1 MGKIRI
7 QKVSGAVFAALI
19 LLSICVFCLFFFGGD
34 TPEAERLV
42 ADTSM
47 WEPKQTNAVLYWMY
61 FLAAATI
68 LVTVV
73 TALYQF
79 FSVLKHD
86 PKGALMSLVGIILLI
101 VLLGVTYAIGD
112 GTPLNMVGYE
122 GTENV
127 PFWLKISDMFLYT
140 IYFMIALMLVLM
152 LGFAIRKK
160 FI

>member
-7 QKVSGAVFAALI
+7 QKVSGAILAVLFLI
-19 LLSICVFCLFFFGGD
+19 SIAIFCLFYFGGD

-47 WEPKQTNAVLYWMY
+47 WEPAQTNALLFWMY
-61 FLAAATI
+61 ALAALAI
-68 LVTVV
+68 IVTLV

-79 FSVLKHD
+79 FAKLKD
-86 PKGALMSLVGIILLI
+86 SPKDAIMSLLGIILLV
-101 VLLGVTYAIGD
+101 VLLGITYTIGD
-112 GTPLNMVGYE
+112 GTPLNILGYE

-127 PFWLKISDMFLYT
+127 PVWLKISDMFLYS
-140 IYFMIALMLVLM
+140 IYILIALMCILM
-152 LGFAIRKK
+152 LGFALRKK

>member
-7 QKVSGAVFAALI
+7 QKVSGAIFAALI
-19 LLSICVFCLFFFGGD
+19 VISIAIFCLFFFGGD

-47 WEPKQTNAVLYWMY
+47 WEPAQTDAVLFWLYI
-61 FLAAATI
+61 LAGLTI
-68 LVTVV
+68 LVTLI
-73 TALYQF
+73 TAGYQF
-79 FSVLKHD
+79 FSQLKHD

-101 VLLGVTYAIGD
+101 VLLGVTYTIGD
-112 GTPLNMVGYE
+112 GTPLNLVGYE

-127 PFWLKISDMFLYT
+127 PFWLKITDMFLYT

-152 LGFAIRKK
+152 LGFTIRKK